1 MFFYVA
7 LRVVWPL
14 RLRWWWRGLLGVPLA
29 LGAGKFGLLDYL
41 YPDGRF
47 FAPEADAAVLL
58 PLTALNVFLILFSLL
73 LLVAELPRAAAWC
86 ALWSRGLHRSKGARL
101 VRPVVNGSLAV
112 AAALCTGIGM
122 HNALSMPQVKRIT
135 IELPAMPAGAR
146 PVTLALLTDLHADT
160 LKREPFF
167 RALVQQV
174 NALGADAV
182 VIAGDFV
189 DGTLDKHG
197 QDLAP
202 LAELRAPLGVY
213 GVIGNHDYPSGYQDW
228 LRFLRSCG
236 IRMLVNE
243 HAPLGDALTMAG
255 VNDPMAEWNHEEAP
269 NLPKALAGAPADRPV
284 VLLAHEPVFADTAAK
299 DKRVSLQLSGHTHG
313 GLFPGLATLVARYN
327 GGYVKGLYHVG
338 SMPLYVSPG
347 SSLWSGMPVRLFCPA
362 EITLITLYPG
372 SDGA

>member
-29 LGAGKFGLLDYL
+29 LGAGKFGILDCL

-47 FAPEADAAVLL
+47 FAPEADAVVLL

-135 IELPAMPAGAR
+135 IDLPAMPAGAR

-243 HAPLGDALTMAG
+243 HAPLGDALTIAG